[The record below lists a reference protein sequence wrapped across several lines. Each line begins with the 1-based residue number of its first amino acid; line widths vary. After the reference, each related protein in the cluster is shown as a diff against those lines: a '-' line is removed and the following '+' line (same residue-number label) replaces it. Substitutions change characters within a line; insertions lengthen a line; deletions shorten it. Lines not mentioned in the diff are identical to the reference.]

1 MSLGNRHP
9 PTAPGKSRTSSSPLA
24 TGYWKSRLVTRKYT
38 THTRPGSE
46 MELFARIEWKDH
58 WAFFPLDSKN
68 PDAAAERARDIYQT
82 AVTYGWPAVCSQF
95 VRELTLSVFWLAEP
109 LSCTYT
115 TLFTKTDPTRGFSRR
130 ENPTWDPT
138 WDTDAV
144 SDCGSPPP
152 AVRVAVAE
160 PDEIVRHTLK
170 RWLDGIPGYT
180 CVQAAAKG
188 KLLLKDYSRT
198 RPHFILFDRNYPET
212 ASGRWLQWF
221 HKHEPD
227 IPTFPFAITGTSLY
241 VFTNM
246 NGADRGYFLRRRPPN
261 QMLEPVEWVFR
272 EGQPSLVKTTAR
284 IRKYFQ
290 KLTYETLQSASVHP
304 SPLLTTREAEIL
316 GFLGAGHTDKSI
328 AKALGISVWT
338 VHDHFK
344 TIFRKL
350 GVHTRTEALNY
361 YLQK

>member
-24 TGYWKSRLVTRKYT
+24 AGYWKSRLVTRKYT
-38 THTRPGSE
+38 THIRPGSE

-58 WAFFPLDSKN
+58 WAFFPLGSKN
-68 PDAAAERARDIYQT
+68 PDAAAERARVIYQT

-109 LSCTYT
+109 LSCTYA
-115 TLFTKTDPTRGFSRR
+115 TLFTKTDPTAPPVGS
-130 ENPTWDPT
+130 
-138 WDTDAV
+138 V
-144 SDCGSPPP
+144 CGSPPP

-160 PDEIVRHTLK
+160 PDEIVRHTLE

-188 KLLLKDYSRT
+188 EFLLKDYSRT

-212 ASGRWLQWF
+212 ASGRWLQRF

-246 NGADRGYFLRRRPPN
+246 NGADHGYFLRRRPPN

-272 EGQPSLVKTTAR
+272 EGQPSLVETTAR

-290 KLTYETLQSASVHP
+290 NLTCDTLQSASVHP

-316 GFLGAGHTDKSI
+316 SFLGAGHTDKSI
-328 AKALGISVWT
+328 AKAAGISVWT

-344 TIFRKL
+344 AIFRKL